1 MNGPADT
8 LSYMVMGY
16 AVIFVVLLVYL
27 ASLIIR
33 YRNLRQDEAI
43 LEDLE
48 KEKE

>member
-1 MNGPADT
+1 
-8 LSYMVMGY
+8 MVMGY